1 MSLVEGITHA
11 HELRQNIKQ
20 AVAGLR
26 TNALCFDAVLPAGR
40 VTLNIRRFGVLL
52 PNCSVHVLNG
62 AGTALYT
69 DTPLNASGGTVSF
82 TPPATT
88 LQNMTPPSSPTFSL
102 AITIGGVQSWTNPIL
117 VPSAPTTLTF
127 DSTLISPNHQ
137 ANYTA
142 SSTLSVPFRWHT
154 LSGGTNYRLWLRHN
168 TGSWVPYN
176 LGNVAGVDLTNPMPG
191 LWQWDV
197 EVFNVGGQMIGQ
209 SEMRTFTVSQP
220 SPSPSPMGGLFDDPW
235 YDEVDEFADSGEL
248 SVVRDMNK
256 NVLSPVRGLVR
267 TQERM
272 EPDADM
278 IGIRSV
284 IVLDE
289 NGQVPSLER
298 NLLLQEG
305 YEFVDIE
312 ALELT
317 YLDSRVP
324 ADTSELD
331 LEDDWLFMTPE
342 GQYLLYLEY
351 LFGGSDSV
359 SP

>member
-1 MSLVEGITHA
+1 
-11 HELRQNIKQ
+11 
-20 AVAGLR
+20 
-26 TNALCFDAVLPAGR
+26 
-40 VTLNIRRFGVLL
+40 
-52 PNCSVHVLNG
+52 
-62 AGTALYT
+62 
-69 DTPLNASGGTVSF
+69 
-82 TPPATT
+82 
-88 LQNMTPPSSPTFSL
+88 
-102 AITIGGVQSWTNPIL
+102 
-117 VPSAPTTLTF
+117 
-127 DSTLISPNHQ
+127 
-137 ANYTA
+137 
-142 SSTLSVPFRWHT
+142 
-154 LSGGTNYRLWLRHN
+154 
-168 TGSWVPYN
+168 
-176 LGNVAGVDLTNPMPG
+176 MPG